1 MNVNGMVTAV
11 AVGGALTLGASMAAA
26 PAYADT
32 TGTVKARTQ
41 RTSAANLNSQT
52 GWWEVGTPPSMLP
65 EISVTGSTP
74 MALST
79 PYPPSSL
86 TIDSQYI

>member
-1 MNVNGMVTAV
+1 MKVKGMVTAV

-52 GWWEVGTPPSMLP
+52 GWLAHQLTFNAPRNLRDWFNANGIEHT
-65 EISVTGSTP
+65 IS
-74 MALST
+74 AEFF
-79 PYPPSSL
+79 
-86 TIDSQYI
+86 DN